1 MILGLQIIAILFS
14 LIMVYLAILNFK
26 RREISIAEYV
36 SWIVIWSVTIFVIIF
51 PDLLR
56 KFSMAFAVTRLFDLM
71 VVGGFIL
78 VIFMVSSAYVR
89 TRKLEKKFEDMIRK
103 DSLKAKE
110 KKKR

>member
-1 MILGLQIIAILFS
+1 MILGLQITAIIFS
-14 LIMVYLAILNFK
+14 FIMVYLAILNFK

-36 SWIVIWSVTIFVIIF
+36 SWVVIWSVTIFVIIF

-56 KFSMAFAVTRLFDLM
+56 KYSVRFAVTRLFDLM

-78 VIFMVSSAYVR
+78 VIFMVSSSYVR

-103 DSLKAKE
+103 DSLKKVE
-110 KKKR
+110 KKKK

>member
-1 MILGLQIIAILFS
+1 MILGLQITAIIFS
-14 LIMVYLAILNFK
+14 FIMVYLAILNFK
-26 RREISIAEYV
+26 RREISVVEYV
-36 SWIVIWSVTIFVIIF
+36 SWVIIWSVTIFVVIF

-56 KFSMAFAVTRLFDLM
+56 KYSVRFAVTRLFDLM

-103 DSLKAKE
+103 DSLKKVE
-110 KKKR
+110 KKKK